1 MAQMEQIVQRMNNNH
16 LVFQNDMGRQFMS
29 LEHKLDAKLLAHGEA
44 IAEIRMGGAV
54 GLRISKLEDDFA
66 ELKREFQV
74 RNFNTVI

>member
-1 MAQMEQIVQRMNNNH
+1 
-16 LVFQNDMGRQFMS
+16 MS

-44 IAEIRMGGAV
+44 IAEIRMGGAD

-66 ELKREFQV
+66 EFKQEFQV